1 MGSREDRSK
10 HRDDWVVTSI
20 MLQINARNHGDILK

>member
-10 HRDDWVVTSI
+10 HRDDRAVTSI
-20 MLQINARNHGDILK
+20 MLQINARVYFS